1 MQLKLVC
8 LGNRMTG
15 NVFPY
20 LLCFN
25 HFNLL
30 CLGYIFAL
38 GVHGW
43 LIARDQNRILE
54 ESQIPAKGF
63 SCPERIILSA
73 QVFIS
78 ATDTSTVS
86 VLTEL
91 GQPEE
96 PACFPKCFFHLRLPH
111 GQLQGQAKPFE

>member
-1 MQLKLVC
+1 MQSGEKGTL
-8 LGNRMTG
+8 T
-15 NVFPY
+15 
-20 LLCFN
+20 
-25 HFNLL
+25 
-30 CLGYIFAL
+30 
-38 GVHGW
+38 
-43 LIARDQNRILE
+43 ARDQNRILE

-91 GQPEE
+91 GQPEKS
-96 PACFPKCFFHLRLPH
+96 AFFPKCSLHLRLPR
-111 GQLQGQAKPFE
+111 GQRQGQAKSFE

>member
-1 MQLKLVC
+1 
-8 LGNRMTG
+8 MTG
-15 NVFPY
+15 GRKAAGP
-20 LLCFN
+20 
-25 HFNLL
+25 
-30 CLGYIFAL
+30 CLSAGHVLSADR
-38 GVHGW
+38 GW
-43 LIARDQNRILE
+43 EWKSLPPRGCAEWGEGTLIARDQNRILE